1 MVTQNR
7 HKISTHIKYCST
19 IQCVAFVATL
29 RFALN
34 MKSCNVCKLSTSA
47 NMNNNVLNS
56 SYMFIRCLL
65 LGIGISCCWPQGRAD
80 VVVTEVYELV
90 EYYELVV
97 RGSCRTG
104 VRSNVLCDRYL
115 LDS

>member
-1 MVTQNR
+1 MRMRLSHVGFR
-7 HKISTHIKYCST
+7 FMR
-19 IQCVAFVATL
+19 IQSDPL
-29 RFALN
+29 
-34 MKSCNVCKLSTSA
+34 KSLLIVYI
-47 NMNNNVLNS
+47 LNS
-56 SYMFIRCLL
+56 SYMFIKCLL

-104 VRSNVLCDRYL
+104 VRSDVLCDRHL
-115 LDS
+115 LGN

>member
-1 MVTQNR
+1 
-7 HKISTHIKYCST
+7 
-19 IQCVAFVATL
+19 
-29 RFALN
+29 
-34 MKSCNVCKLSTSA
+34 
-47 NMNNNVLNS
+47 
-56 SYMFIRCLL
+56 MFIKCLL

-104 VRSNVLCDRYL
+104 VRSDVLCDRHL
-115 LDS
+115 LGN